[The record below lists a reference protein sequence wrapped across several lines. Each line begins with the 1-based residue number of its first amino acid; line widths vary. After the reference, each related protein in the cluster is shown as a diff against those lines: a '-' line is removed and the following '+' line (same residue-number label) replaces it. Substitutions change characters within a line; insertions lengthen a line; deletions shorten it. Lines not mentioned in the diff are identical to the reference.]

1 MAALIRCF
9 DWSTTT
15 LGTLDQWPT
24 SLRTLISMMLA
35 SRFPM
40 LIFWG
45 PELLTLYNDAFR
57 PSLGDDGKHPSSL
70 GQRGEESWA
79 ESWPVIGPMIK
90 GIMTGGDAV
99 WFEDQNLPIYRNGRM
114 EYAYWTYS
122 FSPISGDTGLVNGVL
137 VTCYET
143 TKAIKAQQQLQLS
156 EQRFQNL
163 VRQATVG
170 IIVLTGEDVRVS
182 IVNEAYGKLID
193 RTYEELIDKPLFS
206 IIPEAKAYFDPI
218 LSKVRHSGESL
229 YLYDTPYAVQTNGT
243 LKNGYLN
250 IVYQPYRE
258 TDGTITG
265 VTVLCQDVT
274 EQVMARLQ
282 LEEVQSGLNV
292 AVELAQ
298 LGTWSIDVVTNGLTF
313 SDRMIEWFGYDPG
326 AQAYNQV
333 IPILEAGDQ
342 ERVDRAVAWA
352 LHPESGGIYN
362 EIYTV
367 IHPTT
372 GQKRV
377 LHAQGKTVFDAT
389 GRAVRLNG
397 TAQDI
402 TLQRNLQLALESEV
416 QQRTE
421 ELAATNEELAA
432 SNEEYAAINE
442 ELEEANRLLNRSN
455 ENLQAFTYVASH
467 DLQEPLRKIQ
477 QFGDLLRNQY
487 GAQVGEGLPYLE
499 RMQGAANRMS
509 TLIRDLLSYSRLGT
523 KPSAFVVVSLS
534 QVIEAVLGDLELRIE
549 ETGAQ
554 IEVDALPT
562 VQGDASQLGQL
573 FQNLVSNALKFHKPG
588 NALPL
593 IQIRSER
600 VAAVDLPPRVNPR
613 RAVGVYH
620 RIDVTDNGIGFEQQ
634 YADRIFEVFQRLH
647 GKNQYAGTGIGLAIC
662 QKVAANHGG
671 AITASSLGG
680 QGATF
685 SVYFPS

>member
-1 MAALIRCF
+1 
-9 DWSTTT
+9 
-15 LGTLDQWPT
+15 
-24 SLRTLISMMLA
+24 
-35 SRFPM
+35 
-40 LIFWG
+40 
-45 PELLTLYNDAFR
+45 
-57 PSLGDDGKHPSSL
+57 
-70 GQRGEESWA
+70 
-79 ESWPVIGPMIK
+79 MIK

-99 WFEDQNLPIYRNGRM
+99 WFEDQKLPIYRNGRM

-122 FSPISGDTGLVNGVL
+122 FSPISGDTGQLNGVL

-143 TKAIKAQQQLQLS
+143 TEAIKTQQQLQLS

-170 IIVLTGEDVRVS
+170 IIVLTGEEVRVS

-206 IIPEAKAYFDPI
+206 IIPEAEAYFAPI
-218 LSKVRHSGESL
+218 IAKVRHSGESL
-229 YLYDTPYAVQTNGT
+229 YLYDTPYAVQSNET
-243 LKNGYLN
+243 LKKGYLN

-274 EQVMARLQ
+274 QQVMARLQ

-298 LGTWSIDVVTNGLTF
+298 LGTWSIDVATNGLTF
-313 SDRMIEWFGYDPG
+313 SDRLIDWFGYDSG

-402 TLQRNLQLALESEV
+402 TLQRNLQLALEREV

-421 ELAATNEELAA
+421 ELAATNQELAA
-432 SNEEYAAINE
+432 SNEEYAAINEEYTAINE

-509 TLIRDLLSYSRLGT
+509 TLIQDLLSYSRLGT
-523 KPSAFVVVSLS
+523 KPSAFVAVSLA
-534 QVIEAVLGDLELRIE
+534 QVIESVLGDLELRIE
-549 ETGAQ
+549 ESGAQ

-573 FQNLVSNALKFHKPG
+573 FQNLVSNALKFRKPG
-588 NALPL
+588 NGLPL
-593 IQIRSER
+593 IQIRSEP
-600 VAAVDLPPRVNPR
+600 VAAVDLPPSVNPQ

-620 RIDVTDNGIGFEQQ
+620 RIDVTDNGIGFKPQ

-647 GKNQYAGTGIGLAIC
+647 GTNQYAGTGIGLAIC
-662 QKVAANHGG
+662 QKVAATHGG
-671 AITASSLGG
+671 AITATSEPG

-685 SVYFPS
+685 SVYFPK